1 MACCQMDACTIMLQR
16 SAYSS
21 LDNEENGYKCSDQN
35 DGYDQERN
43 IEPVL

>member
-1 MACCQMDACTIMLQR
+1 MLQR